1 MRTYSTVCLLC
12 PQARTYPQ
20 MPSRRWRGVGTRP
33 QAEVMT
39 ATNGILALVGDPAL
53 RDDVDR
59 VAAAVGLPVVHAS
72 EPSGRNVWAGAVAVL
87 LDVAAARRCAPPP
100 SRCAQRALP
109 RRARVVLIVRSEPQ
123 PAEFEAAIA
132 VGAQQVI
139 TLPA

>member
-87 LDVAAARRCAPPP
+87 LDRVAPPSRARGPFLWGGRGALPPRGAPPPPLRATSPAAARPG
-100 SRCAQRALP
+100 
-109 RRARVVLIVRSEPQ
+109 RSDRPLRT
-123 PAEFEAAIA
+123 P
-132 VGAQQVI
+132 
-139 TLPA
+139 